1 MPRAPIVVFI
11 VERAK
16 KCLDFCFTIF
26 LIHFCT
32 CCFFNVQGIA
42 GRFEV

>member
-1 MPRAPIVVFI
+1 MLRAPIVVFI

-32 CCFFNVQGIA
+32 CCFFNVLGIA
-42 GRFEV
+42 RKIEI